1 MIECEM
7 DGLLRGMTNERVMK
21 RAPVVYF
28 LPIHRSVIERS
39 DGLLALIHS
48 WWLKDKVINHLTPE
62 GWYS

>member
-1 MIECEM
+1 
-7 DGLLRGMTNERVMK
+7 MK
-21 RAPVVYF
+21 GSLRAPVVYF
-28 LPIHRSVIERS
+28 LLIQRSVIERS